1 MIVQQCPSNRE
12 DVDGQFLSWKSF
24 VSIRL
29 RRYPRVKSTGLDWL
43 GDVPSHWELAPGFA
57 AFRLRKDRNTG
68 LRETK
73 LLSLSFALLVPPR
86 DEQVAIAQSVEQ
98 QISPIA
104 IARASAMR
112 EIDLLREYR
121 TRLVTDVVTGKLD
134 VRVVSLP
141 SLPDEPDAPPDPDG
155 AEPVD
160 DPELMDAAEAMAER
174 AAGDALN

>member
-1 MIVQQCPSNRE
+1 M
-12 DVDGQFLSWKSF
+12 
-24 VSIRL
+24 
-29 RRYPRVKSTGLDWL
+29 
-43 GDVPSHWELAPGFA
+43 
-57 AFRLRKDRNTG
+57 
-68 LRETK
+68 
-73 LLSLSFALLVPPR
+73 VPPR